1 MSELSGAAILL
12 LILLGG
18 SALGVFARR
27 FLSERHR
34 SPETND
40 LIRLVVTMLVTFAAL
55 VLGLLTSS
63 VKASFDAVDTDM
75 RGVAIQL
82 IQLDR
87 SLRIYGSETM
97 PARNLLRSYT
107 AAKIA
112 ATWADEPAPPG
123 DYYPKNPPRS
133 PSGEGIEN
141 TDLGQL
147 LTELETDLRDLHPLD
162 PMHRQ
167 LSLTILN
174 QFELLMRM
182 RWKVIE
188 ESHNSISIPF
198 YGVLTFWLVIV
209 FASFGLSA
217 PRNLLSYVTIMLGAL
232 SIASVI
238 FVILDLDTPFSG
250 LFMVSSQPMRD
261 ALAQLSR

>member
-18 SALGVFARR
+18 SALGVFVRR

-63 VKASFDAVDTDM
+63 VKASFDTVDTDL

-87 SLRIYGSETM
+87 SLRIYGSEAM
-97 PARNLLRSYT
+97 PARSLLRSYT

-112 ATWADEPAPPG
+112 ATWTSEPSPLG
-123 DYYPKNPPRS
+123 NYYPRIPAGS
-133 PSGEGIEN
+133 ATEVDIED
-141 TDLGQL
+141 TSLGQML
-147 LTELETDLRDLHPLD
+147 SEVEADLRDLEPRD

-174 QFELLMRM
+174 QFEQLMRM

-188 ESHNSISIPF
+188 EAHNSISTPF
-198 YGVLTFWLVIV
+198 YIVLAFWLVIV

-250 LFMVSSQPMRD
+250 LFMVS
-261 ALAQLSR
+261 